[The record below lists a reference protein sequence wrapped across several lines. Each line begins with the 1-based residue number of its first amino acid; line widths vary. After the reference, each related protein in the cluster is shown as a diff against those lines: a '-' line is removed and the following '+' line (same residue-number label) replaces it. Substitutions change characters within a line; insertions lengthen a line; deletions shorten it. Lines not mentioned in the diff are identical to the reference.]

1 MRRGDLRV
9 TAQVGDKTFRL
20 INQLAEDRQESR
32 ASVVRTVL
40 DRYAYAFQLKD
51 ERLRVGDEHLALIS
65 PTKHGK
71 TYLTIHYL
79 IPHVTQNR
87 RVVVLDPHGEYGNG
101 YEQVPLRYEH
111 TVPPSSNQLFETIQ
125 LQNLWSDASHVV
137 NELIQRIAT
146 SKRKRIA
153 IRLDILDHEADRMI
167 VSEFL
172 KRITNRMWR
181 PAITV
186 VVEEANKYDCKAL
199 VSRGRHSNIQTIL
212 ISQYPLEAETMSNVR
227 VVLGPIN
234 PKLVEAIDPTITYA
248 LLELKQGQFIWEHAK
263 GRWRRFNYAR

>member
-1 MRRGDLRV
+1 MRRDSRV
-9 TAQVGDKTFRL
+9 TAQIGDKTFRL
-20 INQLAEDRQESR
+20 IEQLAEERRESK
-32 ASVVRTVL
+32 ASVVRSVL

-51 ERLRVGDEHLALIS
+51 ERLHVGDEHLALIS
-65 PTKHGK
+65 PTKFGK

-79 IPHVTQNR
+79 IPRLAQSR
-87 RVVVLDPHGEYGNG
+87 RVIVLDAHGEYGNG
-101 YEQVPLRYEH
+101 YEQIPLHYEH
-111 TVPPSSNQLFETIQ
+111 TVPPSNNQLFETIQ
-125 LQNLWSDASHVV
+125 LQNLWSEASHVV
-137 NELIQRIAT
+137 NDLIQKIAS
-146 SKRKRIA
+146 SKRKRVA
-153 IRLDILDHEADRMI
+153 VRLDILDPEADRMI

-172 KRITNRMWR
+172 KRITNRIWR
-181 PAITV
+181 PQIVV

-199 VSRGRHSNIQTIL
+199 VSRGRHSGIQAIL

-234 PKLVEAIDPTITYA
+234 QQLAEQIDPSIVYA